1 MKSPFCKTLENVP
14 LAKYSS
20 MKTGGSAK
28 FLCLPESVS
37 ELADTVLFY
46 AENDIKCIVM
56 GNMSNVLVPDEGIDV
71 PVVLTGG
78 VKEYSVLSQDKDG
91 AKIFADCGISVT
103 ALALEMCK
111 SGFSGLE
118 FAYGIP
124 GSLGGAVYM
133 NAGAYGGE
141 MSNVTESVYVLTK
154 EHKIIQRPA
163 LECNF
168 SYRNSVFETNGDI
181 ILGAVLKLGIGDKDE
196 CVSAAKEL
204 MKKRIE
210 KQPLDFPSCGS
221 TFKRPE
227 GYFAGKLIEDA
238 GLKGFSVGGA
248 AVSDK
253 HAGFVIN
260 KNNASTSDVIA
271 LMRKI
276 QNIVKQNSGVTLES
290 EIRIIDKNGE
300 NTEL

>member
-1 MKSPFCKTLENVP
+1 MNSPFCKTLENVP

-28 FLCLPESVS
+28 TLCLPESVS

-46 AENDIKCIVM
+46 AENGIKCLVM
-56 GNMSNVLVPDEGIDV
+56 GNMSNVLVPDGGIDV

-78 VKEYSVLSQDKDG
+78 VREYSVLSQDNDG
-91 AKIFADCGISVT
+91 AEIFADCGISVT

-141 MSNVTESVYVLTK
+141 MSNVISSVYVLTS
-154 EHKIIQRPA
+154 ERKIIQRPVT
-163 LECNF
+163 ECKL
-168 SYRNSVFETNGDI
+168 SYRSSVFETNGDV
-181 ILGAVLKLGIGDKDE
+181 ILGAVLRLGKGNKDE
-196 CVSAAKEL
+196 CVAAAKEL
-204 MKKRIE
+204 MKKRVE

-238 GLKGFSVGGA
+238 GLKGFCIGGA
-248 AVSDK
+248 AVSEK

-260 KNNASTSDVIA
+260 KNNATSSDVIA

-276 QNIVKQNSGVTLES
+276 RSAVKQNSGVTLES

-300 NTEL
+300 NIEL